1 MLEKY
6 IYIFDA
12 IVFITGICSVFI
24 NLKRD
29 KSMLSTVA
37 SISIGFLGVLIA
49 HISRILDDK
58 FAIIILTIIEFI
70 EILLL
75 FKKKNWKAFIKSI
88 CTTIL
93 IVISISYANQHELQ
107 GLFNY
112 SLDNQGNTAII
123 NGFSQEYNESSLE
136 IPKYIVK
143 GLRFYKVT
151 SIGEKAFYGCEELWQ
166 VKLPNSIT
174 NIGNYAFG
182 NCKMLHHLNIPNDLQ
197 TLGARA
203 FFNTSLK
210 DEINLENTK
219 LKHDINLYDYLN
231 NYIIRDYRN
240 ANFDNNI
247 QYYGF
252 NEGLCLTKMG
262 FIDKT
267 GKIVI
272 DNTNYTLVR
281 NFSEGLAPA
290 YKDEKYG
297 FIDVNGNVVIDFK
310 YDKVYDFSE
319 GLACVE
325 KDGNFG
331 YINKKGETIIDFQ
344 YSDPSIRFSN
354 VIYGKNISSFI
365 NGIACVKKDG
375 KFGYIDNTGK
385 LLIDFKFD
393 YGWPFYNELALT
405 SNGYIDRNGNVV
417 IDITKY
423 DVANSFSN
431 NLAKIGKRDES
442 RSFEFYD
449 YGYID
454 LSGNITIDLKYESA
468 SSFSEGLA
476 PVMKDGNCGYIDSK
490 GDTIINFEYKDAN
503 NFSEDLASVCKNG
516 KYGYINK
523 KGEVVIDFQY
533 DDNDVFEFSEGLAL
547 VKKDEKYQF
556 INKIG
561 ETVIDKIEVNELIFS
576 D

>member
-240 ANFDNNI
+240 ANMD
-247 QYYGF
+247 
-252 NEGLCLTKMG
+252 
-262 FIDKT
+262 
-267 GKIVI
+267 
-272 DNTNYTLVR
+272 
-281 NFSEGLAPA
+281 
-290 YKDEKYG
+290 
-297 FIDVNGNVVIDFK
+297 
-310 YDKVYDFSE
+310 
-319 GLACVE
+319 
-325 KDGNFG
+325 
-331 YINKKGETIIDFQ
+331 
-344 YSDPSIRFSN
+344 
-354 VIYGKNISSFI
+354 
-365 NGIACVKKDG
+365 
-375 KFGYIDNTGK
+375 
-385 LLIDFKFD
+385 LL
-393 YGWPFYNELALT
+393 
-405 SNGYIDRNGNVV
+405 
-417 IDITKY
+417 
-423 DVANSFSN
+423 
-431 NLAKIGKRDES
+431 
-442 RSFEFYD
+442 
-449 YGYID
+449 
-454 LSGNITIDLKYESA
+454 
-468 SSFSEGLA
+468 
-476 PVMKDGNCGYIDSK
+476 M
-490 GDTIINFEYKDAN
+490 
-503 NFSEDLASVCKNG
+503 
-516 KYGYINK
+516 
-523 KGEVVIDFQY
+523 
-533 DDNDVFEFSEGLAL
+533 
-547 VKKDEKYQF
+547 
-556 INKIG
+556 
-561 ETVIDKIEVNELIFS
+561 
-576 D
+576 